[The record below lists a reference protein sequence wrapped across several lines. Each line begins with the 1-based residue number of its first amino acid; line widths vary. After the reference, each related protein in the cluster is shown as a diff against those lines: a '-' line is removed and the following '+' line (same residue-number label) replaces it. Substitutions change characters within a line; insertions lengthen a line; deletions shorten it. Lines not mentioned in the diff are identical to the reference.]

1 MDIRWKRTDEV
12 LVSHEEMRRAQERKD
27 HFVIFHEKDFDTT
40 SLKKS
45 IKTIEY
51 GSGTVKHQNAE
62 ELKAMMKK
70 LNLVL

>member
-1 MDIRWKRTDEV
+1 
-12 LVSHEEMRRAQERKD
+12 LRRAQERKD

-51 GSGTVKHQNAE
+51 GSGIVKHQNVE